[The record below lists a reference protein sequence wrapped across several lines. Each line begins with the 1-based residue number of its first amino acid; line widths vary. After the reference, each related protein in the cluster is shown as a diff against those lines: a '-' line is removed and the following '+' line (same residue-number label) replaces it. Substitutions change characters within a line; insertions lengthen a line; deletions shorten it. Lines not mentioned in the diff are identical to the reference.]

1 MTHIK
6 AYTEDL
12 DNNLTFEYDVAD
24 RDVSKLV
31 KELHREN
38 LTVEITNEP
47 SK

>member
-12 DNNLTFEYDVAD
+12 DNNITFEYDVAD
-24 RDVSKLV
+24 RDVAKLV
-31 KELHREN
+31 KDLKREN
-38 LTVEITNEP
+38 LTVEVE